1 MPQQTQGR
9 SVTSPF
15 TLVLK
20 LLEADIKDH
29 DVGVLSIQGFW
40 LKMHRVLVKTMSAQ
54 KCFRIRLQGH
64 KMHIP
69 HVLINAV
76 GSAKHSKELSKMI
89 PVPAST
95 SGFGAPVPSE

>member
-40 LKMHRVLVKTMSAQ
+40 LKMCLLMHRVLVKTMSAQ
-54 KCFRIRLQGH
+54 KCFRISLQGH

-69 HVLINAV
+69 HVEILC
-76 GSAKHSKELSKMI
+76 
-89 PVPAST
+89 
-95 SGFGAPVPSE
+95 